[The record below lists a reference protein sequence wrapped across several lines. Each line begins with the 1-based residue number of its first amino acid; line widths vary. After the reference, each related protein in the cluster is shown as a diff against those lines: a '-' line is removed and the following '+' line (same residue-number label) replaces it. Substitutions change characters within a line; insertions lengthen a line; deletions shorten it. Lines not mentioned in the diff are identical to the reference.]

1 MFTITSHVDIHD
13 HRFTVTPPPPILDSS
28 KTRKATVT
36 RTQTSPKSFCFIE
49 SCARLAGRTA
59 PTRASHYIAGEGFD
73 ACAHGTRL
81 AWCSTLSPL

>member
-28 KTRKATVT
+28 KPEKQPLREPNF
-36 RTQTSPKSFCFIE
+36 SKSFCFIE